1 MKFTCE
7 TKAFNAA
14 MAVAG
19 RVIPVKSPVPI
30 LTHIKMV
37 TNDNRVTLVGTDGDT
52 TFEMDVPA
60 TVQTE
65 GAACIPFA
73 TLTKFVSAAKATE
86 VTIDMA
92 DSDAKVSSG
101 RNRITLQVMDTRDYP
116 NYRRVEGD
124 LVTVDAPAFCH
135 ALRFCTAAAS
145 TEETRYYLCGAFFDE
160 ADEYVTAWG
169 TNGNVAHRAEMT
181 GITTVGGGGI
191 VPNAAALTIL
201 GVAEKQDTVKV
212 IITDMGWSVDAGA
225 VRVWGKVIDGTF
237 PNMRQMMSQFPG
249 WSNVATVD
257 HAEMTN
263 GIDVAGC
270 GADIDSTKARS
281 LILKCEQGGGII
293 LRGGRPIGGVLHAG
307 RAEVDASVTAS
318 FAGSFNAK
326 LIRDAMVG
334 LKVNTIA
341 IDRAEAGGRDI
352 DAIQIKPAQADAT
365 VQMSATIL
373 GMRATEA
380 ELADV

>member
-19 RVIPVKSPVPI
+19 RVIPQKTPVPI

-37 TNDNRVTLVGTDGDT
+37 TNDDRVTLVGTDGDT

-60 TVQTE
+60 EIEIE

-73 TLTKFVSAAKATE
+73 TLTKFVSAAKATQ
-86 VTIDMA
+86 VTIDV
-92 DSDAKVSSG
+92 SDKEAKIISG

-124 LVTVDAPAFCH
+124 MVALDAPAFCH

-145 TEETRYYLCGAFFDE
+145 TEETRYYLVGAFFDE
-160 ADEYVTAWG
+160 SEGDVTAWG
-169 TNGNVAHRAEMT
+169 TNGNVAHRAELT
-181 GITTVGGGGI
+181 GVPTVGGGGI
-191 VPNAAALTIL
+191 VPTAAAVTIL
-201 GVAEKQDTVKV
+201 SVAEKCDTVKA
-212 IITDMGWSVDAGA
+212 IITEMGWSVDAGE
-225 VRVWGKVIDGTF
+225 VRVWGKVVDGKF
-237 PNMRQMMSQFPG
+237 PNMRQMMAQFPS
-249 WSNVATVD
+249 WSEIASVD

-270 GADIDSTKARS
+270 GADVDSTKARS
-281 LILKCEQGGGII
+281 LILKCDLENGII

-307 RAEVDASVTAS
+307 RAEVDAKVSAE

-326 LIRDAMVG
+326 YIRDALVG
-334 LKVNTIA
+334 LKVNSIV
-341 IDRAEAGGRDI
+341 IDRASADGRDL
-352 DAIQIKPAQADAT
+352 DAIQIKPSQADAMI
-365 VQMSATIL
+365 QMSATIL
-373 GMRATEA
+373 GMRASEE